1 MPYRQK
7 MVMCLWEEAVCK
19 NLTSVAYCVTVPSL
33 SFLGIVEESNA
44 RISSVT
50 QRGLKNCLCFTL
62 FH

>member
-1 MPYRQK
+1 

-44 RISSVT
+44 RISIVT